1 MVRRWGLLRGG
12 KNVSLHVSRNTLA
25 WSLAA
30 ALFALSA
37 PASAPM
43 ALGAAKPGAEAKT
56 GKKTT
61 KHKKPAR
68 PRHELAKEAGI
79 YWDEVIAKRRVR
91 IAKRR
96 NGEPITLED
105 YVLSQPPLYIRPLPP
120 RPPHERVIPRIP
132 VLADFLRAAATQH
145 GFVPERAES
154 EMAFKQAY
162 ARAALAAGLTAD
174 QAVRIYAFETGGN
187 GTYDVQAGLTHKTK
201 KARAISPAI
210 GYNQLLSTNSV
221 GLLAQH
227 GDRIVAALQQKAE
240 MLSDDEKPAM
250 ARKIAALKRM
260 IAFSRTVPYHWRDH
274 DKLAKTTLGGAGLH
288 AALIDRDVGP
298 LLQTLKLLDSVEFA
312 RSKGHTATLTAA
324 ELELMNL
331 TGDGNGI
338 DLVTMPADMRPL
350 VPTSNF
356 FQEGGYHRN
365 PIARRTG
372 VVSALYEA
380 IDRKMD
386 RAARQP
392 GAQDM
397 AAAFAEVAES
407 SGTLEAS
414 AR

>member
-1 MVRRWGLLRGG
+1 
-12 KNVSLHVSRNTLA
+12 VSRKALT

-30 ALFALSA
+30 ILFALSA
-37 PASAPM
+37 PASAPV
-43 ALGAAKPGAEAKT
+43 ALGAAKSGVEAKAS
-56 GKKTT
+56 KTAV
-61 KHKKPAR
+61 KQKKPAR

-105 YVLSQPPLYIRPLPP
+105 YVLTQPPLYIRPLPP
-120 RPPHERVIPRIP
+120 RPPHERAIPRIP

-145 GFVPERAES
+145 GFVPERPES
-154 EMAFKQAY
+154 ERAFKRAY
-162 ARAALAAGLTAD
+162 ARAALAAGITVD

-201 KARAISPAI
+201 KARAISPAV

-221 GLLAQH
+221 SLLAEH
-227 GDRIVAALQQKAE
+227 GDRIVEALQQKAE
-240 MLSDDEKPAM
+240 MLPDDEKPAM

-260 IAFSRTVPYHWRDH
+260 IAFSRTVPNRWRDH
-274 DKLAKTTLGGAGLH
+274 DKLAKTTFGGVGLH
-288 AALIDRDVGP
+288 AALIDRDIGP
-298 LLQTLKLLDSVEFA
+298 LLQTQKLLDSVAFA

-338 DLVTMPADMRPL
+338 DLVTMPAEMRPL

-365 PIARRTG
+365 PIARRTA
-372 VVSALYEA
+372 VVSTLYEA
-380 IDRKMD
+380 IDRRID
-386 RAARQP
+386 RAVQQP
-392 GAQDM
+392 GAQEM
-397 AAAFAEVAES
+397 AAAFAEVATS

-414 AR
+414 AQ

>member
-1 MVRRWGLLRGG
+1 
-12 KNVSLHVSRNTLA
+12 VSRKALS
-25 WSLAA
+25 WPLAA
-30 ALFALSA
+30 VLFALGA
-37 PASAPM
+37 PASAPV
-43 ALGAAKPGAEAKT
+43 AFGAAKAAAGKNAAAPAKQ
-56 GKKTT
+56 KKA
-61 KHKKPAR
+61 AR

-96 NGEPITLED
+96 NGETITLED
-105 YVLSQPPLYIRPLPP
+105 YVLTQPPLYIRPLPP

-162 ARAALAAGLTAD
+162 AKAALAAGLTAD

-221 GLLAQH
+221 SLLAEY
-227 GDRIVAALQQKAE
+227 GDRIVEALQQKAKT
-240 MLSDDEKPAM
+240 LPDDEKPAM
-250 ARKIAALKRM
+250 TRKIAALKRM
-260 IAFSRTVPYHWRDH
+260 IAFSRTVPNRWRDH

-288 AALIDRDVGP
+288 AVLIDRDIGP
-298 LLQTLKLLDSVEFA
+298 LVQTQKLLDSVAFA
-312 RSKGHTATLTAA
+312 RSKGHDATLTAA

-338 DLVTMPADMRPL
+338 DLVTMPAEMRPL

-380 IDRKMD
+380 IDRRMD
-386 RAARQP
+386 RAVRQP

-397 AAAFAEVAES
+397 AAAFAEVEVS
-407 SGTLEAS
+407 SSKLEAS
-414 AR
+414 AQ